1 MEAEKAEQPLSEE
14 ELNFVY
20 ECKTS
25 ALIEAS
31 LMMGAVMAGATD
43 EEVKAFETV
52 GHHVG
57 IAFQIQD
64 DILDLTSTLEVLGKP
79 IGSDEKNHKQTY
91 VHIHGM
97 EQSRADVE
105 RLSQEALEQLQ
116 RMKVRNAFLEQ
127 LVRWLITRE
136 K

>member
-1 MEAEKAEQPLSEE
+1 
-14 ELNFVY
+14 
-20 ECKTS
+20 
-25 ALIEAS
+25 
-31 LMMGAVMAGATD
+31 MMGAVMAGAG
-43 EEVKAFETV
+43 EEEIKTMELV
-52 GHHVG
+52 GHQVG

-97 EQSRADVE
+97 EQAKADVE
-105 RLSQEALEQLQ
+105 RMSAEALSLLQ
-116 RMKVRNAFLEQ
+116 SKHVRNEFLEK
-127 LVRWLITRE
+127 LVSWLITRE